1 MKKRRLLI
9 PLIGLALL
17 LTGCK
22 TTSSEEKPV
31 SSEQPPVTSVTTEQP
46 PVSSEEPPAS
56 SEETPVANI
65 KFGADPFNG
74 TSATGVAGV
83 GVALYYDATED
94 DVAVAFDKVAF
105 TVNKPSGV
113 LFDPVIGLV
122 EKLSVYY
129 LRPMEPGTYTVTL
142 TVEDSAGLKATATK
156 EIVVSTGD
164 LSDDVDAIKA
174 AIAAIYPDN
183 IYTNLDY
190 RTSEGVFNEWVVVGK
205 NFTVF
210 DREDYTGNYATA
222 FIPFARFEGG
232 EALQDFTI
240 SFKYTT
246 LNEVWKLLFSFW
258 TGEVGADNFA
268 GDYLRLLTNR
278 NAIGIQGD
286 AQQASELQDEGEATG
301 IPLKEGPVWIK
312 FTRQVTKVG
321 EGDYTVV
328 FKLFTSTDGETFVN
342 NTTATL
348 VNQVN
353 TAGGTAGLLTGFL
366 PFSIDNDFIVEDLA
380 VSGTVFTLE

>member
-164 LSDDVDAIKA
+164 LSGDVDAIKA

-183 IYTNLDY
+183 IYTNLD
-190 RTSEGVFNEWVVVGK
+190 
-205 NFTVF
+205 
-210 DREDYTGNYATA
+210 
-222 FIPFARFEGG
+222 
-232 EALQDFTI
+232 
-240 SFKYTT
+240 
-246 LNEVWKLLFSFW
+246 
-258 TGEVGADNFA
+258 
-268 GDYLRLLTNR
+268 
-278 NAIGIQGD
+278 
-286 AQQASELQDEGEATG
+286 
-301 IPLKEGPVWIK
+301 
-312 FTRQVTKVG
+312 
-321 EGDYTVV
+321 
-328 FKLFTSTDGETFVN
+328 
-342 NTTATL
+342 
-348 VNQVN
+348 
-353 TAGGTAGLLTGFL
+353 
-366 PFSIDNDFIVEDLA
+366 
-380 VSGTVFTLE
+380 